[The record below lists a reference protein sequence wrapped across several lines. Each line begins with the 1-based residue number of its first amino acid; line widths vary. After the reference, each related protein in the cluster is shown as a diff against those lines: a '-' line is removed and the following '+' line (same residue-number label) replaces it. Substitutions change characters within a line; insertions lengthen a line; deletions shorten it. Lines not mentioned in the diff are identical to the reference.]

1 MDAIDLID
9 ILGEVLPRRA
19 RRGVSVVVVMIC
31 ILAPGALATG
41 VTWYA
46 TQRSEDIVRIFEE
59 SGLIPVPG
67 NERSRP
73 FNSTP
78 AAGAGEVVARQPDT
92 RQSRVGAA
100 LNVRSQTQT

>member
-9 ILGEVLPRRA
+9 IVGEVLPRRA

-59 SGLIPVPG
+59 SGLLRTPVTDVP
-67 NERSRP
+67 SP
-73 FNSTP
+73 STP
-78 AAGAGEVVARQPDT
+78 PPLP
-92 RQSRVGAA
+92 A
-100 LNVRSQTQT
+100 LVK